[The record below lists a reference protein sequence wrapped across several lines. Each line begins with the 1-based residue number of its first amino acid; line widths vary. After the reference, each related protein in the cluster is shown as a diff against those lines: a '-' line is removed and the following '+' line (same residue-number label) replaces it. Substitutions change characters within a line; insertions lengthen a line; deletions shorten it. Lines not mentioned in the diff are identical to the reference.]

1 MDEPQKA
8 EEHIDGHEEG
18 GDEEVWNK
26 LFSPVLVF
34 LRLHEG
40 VSGRTVK
47 LDSPAAHSFDISK
60 FSLTPLA
67 QPRGFLR
74 PGWRSKADELGSACI
89 GGNLSHEEKSCR
101 DGS

>member
-1 MDEPQKA
+1 MDEPQKV

-40 VSGRTVK
+40 VSGRTAVK
-47 LDSPAAHSFDISK
+47 LDSPAAHILSTSRK
-60 FSLTPLA
+60 FHLP
-67 QPRGFLR
+67 P
-74 PGWRSKADELGSACI
+74 
-89 GGNLSHEEKSCR
+89 
-101 DGS
+101 